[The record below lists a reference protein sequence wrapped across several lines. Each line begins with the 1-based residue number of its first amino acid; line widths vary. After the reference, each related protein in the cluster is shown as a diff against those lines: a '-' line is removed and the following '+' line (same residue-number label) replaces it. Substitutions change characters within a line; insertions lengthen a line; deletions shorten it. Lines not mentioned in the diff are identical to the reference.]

1 MMDAAAIAGMCA
13 VLAHGGSA
21 DRLPPG
27 VTCPPIA
34 AAAAAPDPAPT
45 AIDLAV
51 PLAASGA
58 RDGLARV
65 AYAEAGNQGD
75 SGLAAVI
82 YAILNRLADGR
93 WGASVDAVLNA
104 RGQFEPVMTA
114 GGDWRQLPAVSA
126 AQQAHVDAILNLI
139 LDGRLP
145 DLTHGARYF
154 QNPKIVASRARAG
167 TVSAQLVNFG
177 GAAPSA
183 VIGAHSFYVGTGSGA
198 GGSQGHDRSAAPSSE
213 ASIFVGENRADAP
226 SAPLVAPAP
235 APSALAPPRPCW
247 EMPRGACLSA
257 QTAQWAAE
265 NPRPGAPRPGQ
276 GRRSRGRPARGAR
289 APPPP
294 SPTAP

>member
-1 MMDAAAIAGMCA
+1 MDPTAIAGLCA
-13 VLAHGGSA
+13 VLAHGGTM

-27 VTCPPIA
+27 VTCPPVAVA
-34 AAAAAPDPAPT
+34 AVLPDGAPT
-45 AIDLAV
+45 GVDLSI

-93 WGASVDAVLNA
+93 WGSSVDAVLNA

-114 GGDWRQLPAVSA
+114 GGDWRRLPPVSA

-167 TVSAQLVNFG
+167 AVSPQLVNFG
-177 GAAPSA
+177 GAIPSA
-183 VIGAHSFYVGTGSGA
+183 VIGAHSFYVGAGGGA
-198 GGSQGHDRSAAPSSE
+198 GGSRGHNRSPAPSSE
-213 ASIFVGENRADAP
+213 ASIFVGVNRADAT
-226 SAPLVAPAP
+226 SAPLVAPATTTQAPGP
-235 APSALAPPRPCW
+235 AQASMADPALA
-247 EMPRGACLSA
+247 MFVGADGTISA
-257 QTAQWAAE
+257 GK
-265 NPRPGAPRPGQ
+265 P
-276 GRRSRGRPARGAR
+276 
-289 APPPP
+289 
-294 SPTAP
+294 